1 MKKMILGLALCLG
14 LSQVV
19 VAQKEETRGLTE
31 DTNAAMAWIKNNP
44 KKVAVIAA
52 SVVAVVGV
60 ATYAG
65 VNIRNAEADKD
76 AKWAKTTRV
85 KNGLYNG
92 FVNPFVVAK
101 DKTVAAGKF
110 VGNKTVAGKDAVV
123 ANMKNH
129 KKLWIGIP
137 AGVLA
142 IVAAAVIAEY
152 TADEDS
158 YLKVTNLWNKLLKKA
173 STEEVVA

>member
-1 MKKMILGLALCLG
+1 MILGLALCLG

-31 DTNAAMAWIKNNP
+31 DTNAAMTWIKNNP
-44 KKVAVIAA
+44 KKLAVIVA
-52 SVVAVVGV
+52 SVAAVAGV
-60 ATYAG
+60 AIYAG
-65 VNIRNAEADKD
+65 KNIRNAEADKD
-76 AKWAKTTRV
+76 AKWAKTTKV

-92 FVNPFVVAK
+92 FVNPLVVAK

-110 VGNKTVAGKDAVV
+110 VGNKTVAGKDATFKFV
-123 ANMKNH
+123 KEH
-129 KKLWIGIP
+129 KLALGIP

-142 IVAAAVIAEY
+142 IVAAAVIADIATTDKEAELRI
-152 TADEDS
+152 TQ
-158 YLKVTNLWNKLLKKA
+158 LWNKLLKKA

>member
-1 MKKMILGLALCLG
+1 MTGVQTCALPI
-14 LSQVV
+14 S
-19 VAQKEETRGLTE
+19 
-31 DTNAAMAWIKNNP
+31 
-44 KKVAVIAA
+44 
-52 SVVAVVGV
+52 
-60 ATYAG
+60 
-65 VNIRNAEADKD
+65 
-76 AKWAKTTRV
+76 
-85 KNGLYNG
+85 
-92 FVNPFVVAK
+92 K
-101 DKTVAAGKF
+101 DKTVAASKF

-142 IVAAAVIAEY
+142 IIAAAVIAEY

>member
-14 LSQVV
+14 LSQVA
-19 VAQKEETRGLTE
+19 VAQKEEAKNLTE
-31 DTNAAMAWIKNNP
+31 NTNAAVTWIKNNP
-44 KKVAVIAA
+44 KKFAALAASAVTLVGAVIYA
-52 SVVAVVGV
+52 SYNV
-60 ATYAG
+60 YK
-65 VNIRNAEADKD
+65 AEADKD

-92 FVNPFVVAK
+92 FISPVV
-101 DKTVAAGKF
+101 TSGKF
-110 VGNKTVAGKDAVV
+110 VGNKAVAGKDAIV

-137 AGVLA
+137 TGVLA
-142 IVAAAVIAEY
+142 IVVAAAIAEY
-152 TADEDS
+152 TTDKES
-158 YLKVTNLWNKLLKKA
+158 NLRITNLWNKLFKKA